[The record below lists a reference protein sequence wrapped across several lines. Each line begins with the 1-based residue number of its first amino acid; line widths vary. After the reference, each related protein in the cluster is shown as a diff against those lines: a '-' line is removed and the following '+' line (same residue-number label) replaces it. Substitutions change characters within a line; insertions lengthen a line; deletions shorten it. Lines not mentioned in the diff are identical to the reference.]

1 MTKNLRNLRSMVNKY
16 DCDAVFVSQNFFAL
30 STHNVVS
37 ASIKNFQK
45 VKSGQ
50 RSFWYETV
58 EVTWNDSL

>member
-1 MTKNLRNLRSMVNKY
+1 MVNKY